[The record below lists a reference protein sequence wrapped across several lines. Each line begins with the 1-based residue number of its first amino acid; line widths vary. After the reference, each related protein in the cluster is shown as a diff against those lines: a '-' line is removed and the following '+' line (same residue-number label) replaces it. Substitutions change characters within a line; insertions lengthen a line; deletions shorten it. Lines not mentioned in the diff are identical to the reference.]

1 MTAAMRDTSVLET
14 LRQVVDDTTAGRVFG
29 TPVEHDGVVVLP
41 AAKVGG
47 GAGGG
52 SGTGPAPDG
61 RESGGTGGGFGVSAK
76 PMGVF
81 VIGGGKV
88 RWRPAIDV
96 NRIILGG
103 QIVVITG
110 LLVVRGILRARA
122 ARQEKVKTRR

>member
-1 MTAAMRDTSVLET
+1 MTVTTGETSVLET
-14 LRQVVDDTTAGRVFG
+14 LRQVVDGTTAGRVFG
-29 TPVEHDGVVVLP
+29 TPVEHDGIVVLP

-52 SGTGPAPDG
+52 SGTGPAPEG
-61 RESGGTGGGFGVSAK
+61 PEAGGPGGGFGVSAK

-88 RWRPAIDV
+88 RWHPAIDV

-103 QIVVITG
+103 QIVVVTG
-110 LLVVRGILRARA
+110 LLVVRAVLRARA
-122 ARQEKVKTRR
+122 ARQQG

>member
-1 MTAAMRDTSVLET
+1 MTVTTGETSVLET
-14 LRQVVDDTTAGRVFG
+14 LRQVVDGTTAGRVFG
-29 TPVEHDGVVVLP
+29 TPVEHDGIVVLP

-52 SGTGPAPDG
+52 SGTGPAPEG
-61 RESGGTGGGFGVSAK
+61 QEAGGTGGGFGVSAK

-88 RWRPAIDV
+88 RWHPAIDV

-103 QIVVITG
+103 QIVVVTG
-110 LLVVRGILRARA
+110 LLVVRAVLRARA
-122 ARQEKVKTRR
+122 ARQQG

>member
-1 MTAAMRDTSVLET
+1 MTVTTGETSVLET
-14 LRQVVDDTTAGRVFG
+14 LRQVVDGTTAGRVFG
-29 TPVEHDGVVVLP
+29 TPVEHDGIVVLP

-52 SGTGPAPDG
+52 SGTGPAPEG
-61 RESGGTGGGFGVSAK
+61 QEAGGTGGGFGVSAK

-88 RWRPAIDV
+88 RWHPAIDV

-103 QIVVITG
+103 QIVVVTG
-110 LLVVRGILRARA
+110 LLVVRAVLRARA
-122 ARQEKVKTRR
+122 ARQQR